1 MPAISFAAMH
11 SLALHGPF
19 AARVR
24 MAWTYVARQ
33 VLDEDPATPGNPLR
47 VSLARSVL
55 NPADLAAST
64 SAGLTPV
71 IATCET
77 VLVAAATA
85 ASQEPAALCEAIT
98 DDHLLTAV
106 KDAWNI
112 TAGVTPALLTGA

>member
-1 MPAISFAAMH
+1 MH
-11 SLALHGPF
+11 ALALYGPF

-33 VLDEDPATPGNPLR
+33 VLDETPETPGNPLR

-55 NPADLAAST
+55 NPADLSAAT

-77 VLVAAATA
+77 VLAAAATA
-85 ASQEPAALCEAIT
+85 TSQEPAALCEAIS
-98 DDHLLTAV
+98 DDQLLTAV

-112 TAGVTPALLTGA
+112 TSGVTPGLLNPNT